1 MTNKVINDFGVQVPV
16 RYWRSTD
23 GLVHAEA
30 PDLPGCTVVSP
41 RLEEVLPMLRLAVE
55 SRIAGRIAQGQGVP
69 VFRRLQDCASAEGDW
84 AEIHIHTGH
93 LNALVRHQSR

>member
-1 MTNKVINDFGVQVPV
+1 MSKQVAGSAGVQVPV
-16 RYWRSTD
+16 RYWQAPD

-30 PDLPGCTVVSP
+30 PDLKGCAVASP

-55 SRIAGRIAQGQGVP
+55 SRIASSIAEGRGVP
-69 VFRRLQDCASAEGDW
+69 AFRRLQDCSRGEAGW

-93 LNALVRHQSR
+93 LMALVRHQDR

>member
-1 MTNKVINDFGVQVPV
+1 MGKDNDVQVPV
-16 RYWRSTD
+16 RYWRAAD

-30 PDLPGCTVVSP
+30 PDLEGCTVTSP

-55 SRIAGRIAQGQGVP
+55 SRIAASMAQGQGVP
-69 VFRRLQDCASAEGDW
+69 AFRRLQESVAGEGSW

-93 LNALVRHQSR
+93 LAALVRHQAR

>member
-1 MTNKVINDFGVQVPV
+1 MNQKLKDDGGVQVPV
-16 RYWRSTD
+16 RYWRTAD

-30 PDLPGCTVVSP
+30 PDLEGCTVASA

-55 SRIAGRIAQGQGVP
+55 SRIAGSLAEGQGVP
-69 VFRRLQDCASAEGDW
+69 PFRRPQDCPTGESGW

-93 LNALVRHQSR
+93 LAALVRHQSR